1 MAQVTRA
8 EFEALKLKEQ
18 NHFDYLDII
27 CKDLP
32 DDIFKLQESMKVHN
46 TNAHNQNIINQRAT
60 ENIAALAARMDS
72 MRAQIK
78 EINQELNMVDSKLTK
93 VMGATATGTYA
104 IKGVATSS
112 AAATKKRTRKNARK
126 N

>member
-1 MAQVTRA
+1 MASITRA

-46 TNAHNQNIINQRAT
+46 TNANNQNIINQRAND
-60 ENIAALAARMDS
+60 NIAALVARMDS
-72 MRAQIK
+72 MRGQIK
-78 EINQELNMVDSKLTK
+78 EINTELNIMDSKLGK
-93 VMGATATGTYA
+93 VMGSTATG
-104 IKGVATSS
+104 SS
-112 AAATKKRTRKNARK
+112 AAAMKKRTRKNGRK